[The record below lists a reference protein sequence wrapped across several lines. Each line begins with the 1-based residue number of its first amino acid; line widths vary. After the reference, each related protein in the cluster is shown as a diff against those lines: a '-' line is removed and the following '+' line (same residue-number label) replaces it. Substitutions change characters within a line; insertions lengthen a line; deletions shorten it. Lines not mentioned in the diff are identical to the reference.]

1 MGGATTMADRNA
13 PKRACVGCGRRR
25 GQAELVRFS
34 CGPAGLQVHLEAGEG
49 RGAYICPDLIC
60 LGRAVTRKALQKALG
75 GDFGPLSVQKLREA
89 IHQAVLQ
96 RITRILGVA
105 RRTRGVVTGAS
116 TVAEALERGGLR
128 LVLSSWD
135 TFRGPGASFQ
145 AEAERRGIPVVTI
158 FSPGDLHAAF
168 GGPSHGVVGLL
179 DGGCA
184 EGVLRS
190 LRYRIPPSTQ
200 EKTLDGA
207 KARGTGGEW
216 RG

>member
-1 MGGATTMADRNA
+1 MAGRDA
-13 PKRACVGCGRRR
+13 PERACVGCGRRR

-34 CGPAGLQVHLEAGEG
+34 RGPAGLQVHLEPGEG
-49 RGAYICPDLIC
+49 RGAYICPDLTC

-75 GDFGPLSVQKLREA
+75 GDLGPLSVQRLREA

-105 RRTRGVVTGAS
+105 RRTRRVVTGVS
-116 TVAEALERGGLR
+116 TVAETLERGGLR
-128 LVLSSWD
+128 LVFSSRD
-135 TFRGPGASFQ
+135 SFPGPGAAFQ

-158 FSPGDLHAAF
+158 FSPGDLHSAF
-168 GGPSHGVVGLL
+168 GGPSHGAIGLL

-190 LRYRIPPSTQ
+190 LRYRIPLSTQ
-200 EKTLDGA
+200 EKALDGA
-207 KARGTGGEW
+207 EARGRGGGR